1 VRAAVVD
8 LREVAH
14 GLFPT
19 VLADEGL
26 APAIDVLSEQTPRLV
41 VERLPDRR
49 LPDAVESAA
58 YFATWPCSSTRSGAS
73 SRASA

>member
-1 VRAAVVD
+1 MRAAVVD

-26 APAIDVLSEQTPRLV
+26 APAIDVLAEQAPRLV
-41 VERLPDRR
+41 ARR
-49 LPDAVESAA
+49 LPDGRFPDAGRVRRLLRRARGAA
-58 YFATWPCSSTRSGAS
+58 R
-73 SRASA
+73 